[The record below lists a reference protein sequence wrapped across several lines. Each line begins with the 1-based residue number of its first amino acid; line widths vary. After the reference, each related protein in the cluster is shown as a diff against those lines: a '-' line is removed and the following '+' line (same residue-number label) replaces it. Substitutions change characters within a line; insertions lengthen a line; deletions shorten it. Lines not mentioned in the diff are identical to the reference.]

1 MFLCVSASLR
11 EILDV
16 FLKRAEK
23 ERIPAESQRK
33 THRKKHTH
41 TEKERKRERKKERI
55 PAESQSRRVAESQ
68 RKTQREKHTQRE
80 RERERERN
88 GSCRDSK
95 GQACIST
102 RTTTIFNIS
111 KSFCGRPFGLGV
123 SFLKEAMATALAF
136 DGRERD
142 IQHRPTTQMAAFPA
156 RNPFQPD

>member
-55 PAESQSRRVAESQ
+55 PAESQSRRVAE
-68 RKTQREKHTQRE
+68 KNTE
-80 RERERERN
+80 RETHTERKRKRKREEWFVQRFE
-88 GSCRDSK
+88 GSSLHLD
-95 GQACIST
+95 ANDN
-102 RTTTIFNIS
+102 NI
-111 KSFCGRPFGLGV
+111 
-123 SFLKEAMATALAF
+123 
-136 DGRERD
+136 
-142 IQHRPTTQMAAFPA
+142 
-156 RNPFQPD
+156 